1 MTALTRSS
9 LPTASTSAP
18 LGSRSRVNIAR
29 PTHSRRMSKK
39 NTTRVTRAA
48 FNPLDPDS
56 TNDPLLKKA
65 MKEPV
70 AFFGGMFAGM
80 LGLSVNDEPLR
91 EWVDKTSEAAGMTR
105 EEAIAG
111 SAGAGEDDD
120 DDDQNMETEDEL
132 EPATATKETEA
143 AASAEE
149 DEKED
154 PQPASV

>member
-1 MTALTRSS
+1 
-9 LPTASTSAP
+9 
-18 LGSRSRVNIAR
+18 
-29 PTHSRRMSKK
+29 MSKK

-70 AFFGGMFAGM
+70 AFFGGLFAGM
-80 LGLSVNDEPLR
+80 VGDGVNDEPLR
-91 EWVDKTSEAAGMTR
+91 EWVDKTSEAAGMIR

-120 DDDQNMETEDEL
+120 DDDQKMENEDQL

-154 PQPASV
+154 PQPAAV

>member
-1 MTALTRSS
+1 
-9 LPTASTSAP
+9 
-18 LGSRSRVNIAR
+18 
-29 PTHSRRMSKK
+29 MSKK

-111 SAGAGEDDD
+111 SAGAGEEDD
-120 DDDQNMETEDEL
+120 DDDQKMEKEAEL
-132 EPATATKETEA
+132 EPATATKETGRRRRPRRTRRRIRNPPRYDVWDPPPVLA
-143 AASAEE
+143 A
-149 DEKED
+149 
-154 PQPASV
+154 V

>member
-1 MTALTRSS
+1 
-9 LPTASTSAP
+9 
-18 LGSRSRVNIAR
+18 
-29 PTHSRRMSKK
+29 MSKK

-105 EEAIAG
+105 EEAIAAQRG
-111 SAGAGEDDD
+111 SLVELDAGLACGNSEMMSG
-120 DDDQNMETEDEL
+120 NV
-132 EPATATKETEA
+132 P
-143 AASAEE
+143 SS
-149 DEKED
+149 
-154 PQPASV
+154 ASVPSTQEITNNTITSFMISINVNY

>member
-1 MTALTRSS
+1 
-9 LPTASTSAP
+9 
-18 LGSRSRVNIAR
+18 
-29 PTHSRRMSKK
+29 MSKK
-39 NTTRVTRAA
+39 KTTRVTRAA

-120 DDDQNMETEDEL
+120 DDDQKMEKEDEL

>member
-1 MTALTRSS
+1 
-9 LPTASTSAP
+9 
-18 LGSRSRVNIAR
+18 
-29 PTHSRRMSKK
+29 MSKK

-91 EWVDKTSEAAGMTR
+91 EWVDKASEAAGMTR

-120 DDDQNMETEDEL
+120 DDDLVEKEDEL

-154 PQPASV
+154 PKPASV

>member
-29 PTHSRRMSKK
+29 PTHSRSMSKK

-120 DDDQNMETEDEL
+120 DDDLVEKEDEL

-154 PQPASV
+154 PKPASV

>member
-1 MTALTRSS
+1 
-9 LPTASTSAP
+9 
-18 LGSRSRVNIAR
+18 
-29 PTHSRRMSKK
+29 MSKK

-91 EWVDKTSEAAGMTR
+91 EWVDKTSEAAGLTR
-105 EEAIAG
+105 
-111 SAGAGEDDD
+111 EDDD
-120 DDDQNMETEDEL
+120 DDDLVEKEEEL

-154 PQPASV
+154 PKPAAV

>member
-1 MTALTRSS
+1 
-9 LPTASTSAP
+9 
-18 LGSRSRVNIAR
+18 
-29 PTHSRRMSKK
+29 MSKK

-48 FNPLDPDS
+48 FNPLDTDS

-91 EWVDKTSEAAGMTR
+91 EWVDKTSEAAGMIR

-120 DDDQNMETEDEL
+120 DDDQKMENEDQL

-143 AASAEE
+143 AAAASAEE

-154 PQPASV
+154 PKPASV

>member
-1 MTALTRSS
+1 
-9 LPTASTSAP
+9 
-18 LGSRSRVNIAR
+18 
-29 PTHSRRMSKK
+29 MSKK

-48 FNPLDPDS
+48 FNPLDHDS

-91 EWVDKTSEAAGMTR
+91 EWVDKTSEAAGMIR

-120 DDDQNMETEDEL
+120 DDDQKMENEDQL

-154 PQPASV
+154 PQPAAV

>member
-1 MTALTRSS
+1 
-9 LPTASTSAP
+9 
-18 LGSRSRVNIAR
+18 
-29 PTHSRRMSKK
+29 MSKK

-111 SAGAGEDDD
+111 SAGAGEDPRR
-120 DDDQNMETEDEL
+120 EGIF
-132 EPATATKETEA
+132 TAA
-143 AASAEE
+143 RGPGGARF
-149 DEKED
+149 
-154 PQPASV
+154 